1 MASMLTGR
9 IDEDLLRAVNSLLI
23 STMITA
29 FLWLNILLLS
39 RVFFFDSDAVRQA
52 DTLLCVQTANAECAD
67 NS

>member
-9 IDEDLLRAVNSLLI
+9 IDVDLLRAVNSLLV

-39 RVFFFDSDAVRQA
+39 RVFFFDSDAVWQA
-52 DTLLCVQTANAECAD
+52 DTLLRVQTANAECTD